1 MGLALA
7 GYSSRLQTDNALAYV
22 PFTECN
28 AIFSC
33 SVHTVAPQRAL
44 VKANSQ
50 RIGKGHIS
58 TPPCR
63 SQTFDRILMKP
74 RIYNYVAVVTT
85 HADPCCD
92 NAGGLGEHVF
102 CLLAIKSTF
111 FSRSRRA
118 GMSERTWTIYIDT
131 VTSFPVFRPQ
141 FHPRMGDALLFGP
154 AVTVY
159 VERNVEICMM
169 FSLFDSVACG
179 TLRYVAAR
187 CGTLLRKGVTDDV
200 NAT

>member
-1 MGLALA
+1 VGIALA

-22 PFTECN
+22 PLTECN

-33 SVHTVAPQRAL
+33 SVHTVAAQHAL

-111 FSRSRRA
+111 FLEIAPSRH
-118 GMSERTWTIYIDT
+118 E
-131 VTSFPVFRPQ
+131 
-141 FHPRMGDALLFGP
+141 
-154 AVTVY
+154 
-159 VERNVEICMM
+159 
-169 FSLFDSVACG
+169 
-179 TLRYVAAR
+179 
-187 CGTLLRKGVTDDV
+187 
-200 NAT
+200 